1 MFTLRFEKQ
10 SKQKIASS
18 QADYYVITA
27 SRDTFY
33 TIKYWNL
40 IYTTNALQICRN
52 SNIRN
57 SNIRIYKD
65 IKLKNYA

>member
-1 MFTLRFEKQ
+1 MT
-10 SKQKIASS
+10 SS
-18 QADYYVITA
+18 QANYDVITA
-27 SRDTFY
+27 SSETFY

-40 IYTTNALQICRN
+40 IYTTNALQIFPDLLCRK
-52 SNIRN
+52 